1 MLFCFCTFRSAVE
14 GSVKGC
20 RKRLDPLTL
29 SMLPISSWG
38 DPVDPSWRGGCLGC
52 AAQGDVISVSETLPG
67 DSLQLASHGHVAA
80 RYGSWCSGFVTAAG
94 QLLLYGFSSFHW
106 IFRSAGFIKLYFC
119 PLHGFPDKRWFETG
133 KNYKKFPQ
141 NFLIF
146 LHSAQSDTLC
156 IREIRFPYLC
166 GGIMPLIFL
175 IWL

>member
-1 MLFCFCTFRSAVE
+1 
-14 GSVKGC
+14 
-20 RKRLDPLTL
+20 
-29 SMLPISSWG
+29 MLPISSWG

-52 AAQGDVISVSETLPG
+52 AAQGDVISVSEMLPG

-106 IFRSAGFIKLYFC
+106 IFRGTGFIKLYFC

-133 KNYKKFPQ
+133 KNCKKFPQ

-156 IREIRFPYLC
+156 FREIRFPYLC

-175 IWL
+175 ILLWDFITVSKINPYIALGCDWWTDNLY